1 MSGVLRKKA
10 ISLAVKATKDDGTFS
25 GLGSVF
31 NNVDSYGDVVVPGA
45 FEKTIAKHKSAGTM
59 PALLWQHDARSPI
72 GVYTDMAENG
82 DGLALDGQF
91 ALKTQLGMEAHEL
104 TKMKALRGLSIGFTV
119 PKGGMEY
126 DSEKGIM
133 LLKEIDL
140 WEVSVVTF
148 PANALANITDVRSA
162 LRDGKL
168 PSERDFEAILR
179 DAGFSITLAKACV
192 AKSYRDVLREA
203 DRTGDEG
210 DVEQLV
216 KSLNSLATSIRS

>member
-1 MSGVLRKKA
+1 MSIMRKKA
-10 ISLAVKATKDDGTFS
+10 ISLAIKSTEETGLFK

-31 NNVDSYGDVVVPGA
+31 GNVDSYGDIVVRGA
-45 FEKTIAKHKSAGTM
+45 FEKSLATHRKAGTL
-59 PALLWQHDARSPI
+59 PALLWQHDTHQPI
-72 GVYTDMAENG
+72 GIYKSMAEV
-82 DGLALDGQF
+82 DEGLDLEGQF
-91 ALKTQLGMEAHEL
+91 ALEIEKGRDAHVL

-126 DSEKGIM
+126 DDEKGVT

-162 LRDGKL
+162 LRDGNM

-179 DAGFSITLAKACV
+179 DAGFSRTLAKACV
-192 AKSYRDVLREA
+192 AQGYREVLREA
-203 DRTGDEG
+203 ESAEEF
-210 DVEQLV
+210 DVEGIV
-216 KSLNSLATSIRS
+216 SSLKNLATVFRS